1 MNLVSTGFDGLFVLE
16 PKVFGDHRGYFF
28 ESYNQKTFIDLGIKN
43 NFIQDNE
50 SLSNYGTLRGLHF
63 QKGEFAQAKLVRAVK
78 GSVLDVV
85 VDIRPGSK
93 TFGKSF
99 ACELNEQNKKM
110 MMIPRG
116 FAHGFVVLSETALF
130 QYKCDNLYSPQ
141 NEGGIRFDD
150 PELAIDWKIATDKA
164 LLSDKDKKLPL
175 FKELFK

>member
-1 MNLVSTGFDGLFVLE
+1 MNLVSTGFDELFVLE

-63 QKGEFAQAKLVRAVK
+63 QKGEFAQAKLVRVVK

-85 VDIRPGSK
+85 VDIRPDSK
-93 TFGKSF
+93 TFGKKFS
-99 ACELNEQNKKM
+99 CELSEENKKIL
-110 MMIPRG
+110 MIPRG
-116 FAHGFVVLSETALF
+116 FAHGFVVLSDTAIF

-150 PELAIDWKIATDKA
+150 PELAIDWKISMDKV
-164 LLSDKDKKLPL
+164 LLSDKDKKLPF

>member
-1 MNLVSTGFDGLFVLE
+1 MNKVETGFEGLYVLE

-28 ESYNQKTFIDLGIKN
+28 ESYNQKTFHDLGITN
-43 NFIQDNE
+43 TFIQDNE

-63 QKGEFAQAKLVRAVK
+63 QKGEYAQAKLVRVVK
-78 GSVLDVV
+78 GRVLDVV
-85 VDIRPGSK
+85 VDVRPGSK

-99 ACELNEQNKKM
+99 SCELTEENKKM

-116 FAHGFVVLSETALF
+116 FAHGFVVLSETAIF

-150 PELAIDWKIATDKA
+150 PNLAIDWMIPAEK
-164 LLSDKDKKLPL
+164 LLISEKDKKLGFL
-175 FKELFK
+175 KDIR

>member
-1 MNLVSTGFDGLFVLE
+1 MNLVETGFDGLFVLE

-63 QKGEFAQAKLVRAVK
+63 QKGEFAQAKLVRVVK

-85 VDIRPGSK
+85 VDIRSGSK
-93 TFGKSF
+93 TYGKSF
-99 ACELNEQNKKM
+99 TCELTEQNKKM

-116 FAHGFVVLSETALF
+116 FAHGFVVLSETAIF
-130 QYKCDNLYSPQ
+130 QYKCDNLYSPH

-150 PELAIDWKIATDKA
+150 PDLKIDWRVPLDKV
-164 LLSDKDKKLPL
+164 LLSDKDKKLPFL
-175 FKELFK
+175 KELSK

>member
-1 MNLVSTGFDGLFVLE
+1 MNLVETGFDGLFVLE

-28 ESYNQKTFIDLGIKN
+28 ESYNQKTFTDLGIKN

-63 QKGEFAQAKLVRAVK
+63 QKGEFAQAKLVRVVK

-85 VDIRPGSK
+85 VDIRSGSK
-93 TFGKSF
+93 TYGKSF
-99 ACELNEQNKKM
+99 TCELTEQNKKM

-116 FAHGFVVLSETALF
+116 FAHGFVVLSETAIF

-150 PELAIDWKIATDKA
+150 PDLKIDWRVPLDKV
-164 LLSDKDKKLPL
+164 LLSDKDKKLPFL
-175 FKELFK
+175 KELSK

>member
-1 MNLVSTGFDGLFVLE
+1 MNLVETGFEGLFVLE

-28 ESYNQKTFIDLGIKN
+28 ESYNQKTFADLGIKN

-85 VDIRPGSK
+85 VDIRVDSK

-99 ACELNEQNKKM
+99 ACELSEQNKKM

-116 FAHGFVVLSETALF
+116 FAHGFVVLSETAIF

-150 PELAIDWKIATDKA
+150 PDLKIDWKVPMDKV
-164 LLSDKDKKLPL
+164 LLSEKDKKLPFL
-175 FKELFK
+175 KELSK

>member
-1 MNLVSTGFDGLFVLE
+1 MNLVSTGFDELFVLE

-85 VDIRPGSK
+85 VDIRPDSK
-93 TFGKSF
+93 TFGKKFS
-99 ACELNEQNKKM
+99 CELSEENKKIL
-110 MMIPRG
+110 MIPRG
-116 FAHGFVVLSETALF
+116 FAHGFVVLSDTAIF

-150 PELAIDWKIATDKA
+150 PELAIDWKVPMGKV

-175 FKELFK
+175 FKELFR

>member
-85 VDIRPGSK
+85 VDIRPDSK

-99 ACELNEQNKKM
+99 SCELSEENKKM

-116 FAHGFVVLSETALF
+116 FAHGFVVLSDTAIF

-150 PELAIDWKIATDKA
+150 PELAIDWKVPMGNV
-164 LLSDKDKKLPL
+164 LLSDKDKKLPFL
-175 FKELFK
+175 KELFK